1 MEFMPRDPQVDLQK
15 YAKDYETLET
25 KDNLIEE
32 EYFFRK
38 RGSRWLDK
46 GMLKRVA
53 HWKSPR
59 SAGHVENNSD
69 DYVKEI
75 TGFVFEAKEERSRIE
90 ILTVLSGVEWPT
102 ASVIL
107 HFFHPDPYPILDFRA
122 LWSLN
127 REPPTNTTS
136 HSGGPMWIH
145 AENWLNSTR
154 SVCENWTGHCGPIRR
169 SIRKLCSFLPS
180 GGYTQHVKP
189 VPL

>member
-46 GMLKRVA
+46 EMLKRVA

-59 SAGHVENNSD
+59 SAGHVKNNSD

-122 LWSLN
+122 IWSLN
-127 REPPTNTTS
+127 GEPPNQYDFS
-136 HSGGPMWIH
+136 FWWSYVD
-145 AENWLNSTR
+145 S
-154 SVCENWTGHCGPIRR
+154 C
-169 SIRKLCSFLPS
+169 RKLAKQYEIGMRELDRALWAYSKKHQEAL
-180 GGYTQHVKP
+180 
-189 VPL
+189 